1 MSEVP
6 FQAIKSNDFTGLF
19 HGFSTITVTHL
30 NKSDHHPMILSD
42 TNPHLF
48 FSRHPQWPVCFPRP
62 HHTVFL
68 LLSVSYAT
76 TSHNFKIYSWVKF
89 LSALKAEWRVVCV
102 SV

>member
-30 NKSDHHPMILSD
+30 NKSDHHPTILSD
-42 TNPHLF
+42 TNPLLF
-48 FSRHPQWPVCFPRP
+48 FSRHLKRPVCFPHP

-68 LLSVSYAT
+68 LRVSYAT
-76 TSHNFKIYSWVKF
+76 TSHNFEIYSWVKF
-89 LSALKAEWRVVCV
+89 FSAFKAKWHVVCV